1 MSAVRH
7 LASGDKSTL
16 TKSGVRSR
24 GPKLGVAKSRKVTTA
39 GGRVGQWWTP
49 PWLATL
55 FAEWCGITP
64 GMRVLDAGAGM
75 GALTTAARARGAH
88 VTAVEVDSKLVARLV
103 TRFAEDEIVAVREM
117 DFLARDP
124 RQMLLPVPHLD
135 AFELVISNP
144 VWEGD
149 VPEKFILRSLE
160 LSERV
165 CLIVPLNLQCGG
177 RRKGLWDTVEVTRMK
192 ALPHRPR
199 FLGAKGGMRDVMLLE
214 CRRRLRSLPGP
225 HTCLLEVG

>member
-1 MSAVRH
+1 MSAARH
-7 LASGDKSTL
+7 LTSGGSSTPA
-16 TKSGVRSR
+16 KSGVRAR
-24 GPKLGVAKSRKVTTA
+24 GPKLGVAKSRTVKTA

-64 GMRVLDAGAGM
+64 GMRVLDAGAGK
-75 GALTTAARARGAH
+75 GALTIAARARGAR
-88 VTAVEVDSKLVARLV
+88 VTAVEVDPKLGAHLV
-103 TRFAEDEIVAVREM
+103 SRFAEDELVIVSEM

-124 RQMLLPVPHLD
+124 RQMLLPVSGLSCVD
-135 AFELVISNP
+135 LVISNP

-149 VPEKFILRSLE
+149 MPEQFVLRALE

-165 CLIVPLNLQCGG
+165 GLIVPLNMQCGG
-177 RRKGLWDTVEVTRMK
+177 RRKGFWDEVEATRMK

-199 FLGAKGGMRDVMLLE
+199 FLGARGGMRDVMLLE